1 MELKILNFKKGVTTA
16 GDTWNESAYDTIE
29 TPSELTYEFDG
40 CDSRCSKI
48 GATKEELI
56 AKAIKVESWNTWF
69 YEMEGEYKTFQE
81 VGLESPMVFVPE
93 EDCEITVDEI
103 GDFINNGKGLCPKSL
118 YDKVKEQLLE
128 IALNAVEITVMDEN
142 GEDITSQF
150 SSQRSDKMS
159 MRIYFNNE
167 IEDVSVDDEV
177 STTTSTFDYDNVA
190 GTFAN
195 DLNAYADVEVDY
207 LSSDYSEYDP
217 RTCRDGGNYGY
228 DYYVV
233 TKIHEVGE
241 LYENEEVE

>member
-1 MELKILNFKKGVTTA
+1 MELKVVKYEKGVTTA
-16 GDTWNESAYDTIE
+16 GDAWNDSAYDAIE

-40 CDSRCSKI
+40 CKSRLSEI
-48 GATKEELI
+48 RATKEELI
-56 AKAIKVESWNTWF
+56 EKAIRTESWNTWF

-93 EDCEITVDEI
+93 EDCEIAVDGI
-103 GDFINNGKGLCPKSL
+103 GDFINNGKGYCSKSL
-118 YDKVKEQLLE
+118 YNEIKEQLLE
-128 IALNAVEITVMDEN
+128 IALNAVEITVVDEN

-150 SSQRSDKMS
+150 SSHDNEM
-159 MRIYFNNE
+159 MRIYFNSE
-167 IEDVSVDDEV
+167 IETVKVGDEV
-177 STTTSTFDYDNVA
+177 ITTTSTFDYDNVA
-190 GTFAN
+190 GTFSS
-195 DLNAYADVEVDY
+195 DLNAYADVDVEY

-241 LYENEEVE
+241 L

>member
-1 MELKILNFKKGVTTA
+1 MELKVVKYEKGVTTA
-16 GDTWNESAYDTIE
+16 GDAWNDSAYDAIE

-40 CDSRCSKI
+40 CKSRLSEI
-48 GATKEELI
+48 RATKEELI
-56 AKAIKVESWNTWF
+56 EKAIRTESWNTWF

-93 EDCEITVDEI
+93 EDCEIAVDGI
-103 GDFINNGKGLCPKSL
+103 GDFINNGKGYCSKSL
-118 YDKVKEQLLE
+118 YNEIKEQLLE
-128 IALNAVEITVMDEN
+128 IALNAVEITVVDEN

-150 SSQRSDKMS
+150 SSHDNEM
-159 MRIYFNNE
+159 MRIYFNSE
-167 IEDVSVDDEV
+167 IETVKVGDEV
-177 STTTSTFDYDNVA
+177 ITTTSTFPYDNVA

-195 DLNAYADVEVDY
+195 DLNAYADVDVEY
-207 LSSDYSEYDP
+207 QSSDYSEYDP

-241 LYENEEVE
+241 L

>member
-1 MELKILNFKKGVTTA
+1 MNNNNMELKILNFKKGVTTA
-16 GDTWNESAYDTIE
+16 GDTWNDSAYDTIE

-40 CDSRCSKI
+40 REKRCSEI

-56 AKAIKVESWNTWF
+56 AKAIKTESWNTWF

-81 VGLESPMVFVPE
+81 AGLESPMVFVPE
-93 EDCEITVDEI
+93 EDCEISVDGI

-118 YDKVKEQLLE
+118 YEDVEEQLYA

-159 MRIYFNNE
+159 MRIYFNSE

-190 GTFAN
+190 GTFAS
-195 DLNAYADVEVDY
+195 DLNAYADVDVEF
-207 LSSDYSEYDP
+207 SHSDYSEYDP
-217 RTCRDGGNYGY
+217 RTCRNGGDYGY

-241 LYENEEVE
+241 L